1 MAEANKKEEVV
12 SFKQQPKK
20 VSNKPSE
27 STPKRRKAYS
37 SKIGS
42 YTYRQIL
49 LKLNTFKRGTGQN
62 SITLEVKR
70 LGSFTEIWLNYGSES
85 ILLQDSIPSYDQSLQ
100 DASLL
105 RRYLLD
111 RGFKVSIKTEE

>member
-12 SFKQQPKK
+12 SFKQPKK
-20 VSNKPSE
+20 VLNKPSE
-27 STPKRRKAYS
+27 STSKRRKAYS

-70 LGSFTEIWLNYGSES
+70 LGNFSEIWLNYGSES

-111 RGFKVSIKTEE
+111 RNFKVIIKE

>member
-27 STPKRRKAYS
+27 STSKRRKAYS

-111 RGFKVSIKTEE
+111 RGFKVSIKAE